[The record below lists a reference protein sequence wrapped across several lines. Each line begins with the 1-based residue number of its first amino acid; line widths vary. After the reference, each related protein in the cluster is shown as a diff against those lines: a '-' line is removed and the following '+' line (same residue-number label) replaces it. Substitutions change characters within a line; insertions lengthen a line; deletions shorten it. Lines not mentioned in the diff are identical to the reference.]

1 MRVTARILGLAA
13 ITLISTTWLT
23 AYGADNGDTASDT
36 AGTAD
41 YQTYQYTSAFGETYH
56 AKLPRDRHP
65 RDYTPIGFK
74 KQPSFVR
81 GGGMPN
87 KREHMMLLYADGDVI
102 PQPLMLGYRYGLL
115 YWWDVGFGV
124 GADYG
129 IFQAWVHTRFENIKT
144 RESERFFWGT
154 AIRAGY
160 KWHDLT
166 ISEDVQFDDKSIIT
180 IVENT
185 FALRLGE
192 ARRRV
197 LYLNST
203 FYADFDLH
211 TPRRQTDLY
220 VMPAGLGF
228 ETMVGEHASF
238 FLEAGMTYSING
250 MELADGSKLY
260 EGDWFPVFKIGTALR
275 TGKRTAVYYARET
288 APLSRGEQP
297 KVLDGRNED

>member
-1 MRVTARILGLAA
+1 MRRHVCRGLSILLAGA
-13 ITLISTTWLT
+13 SWLAVYAEQGGETNEGST
-23 AYGADNGDTASDT
+23 DSSDYV
-36 AGTAD
+36 D
-41 YQTYQYTSAFGETYH
+41 YQYTSSFGTTYH

-65 RDYTPIGFK
+65 HDYTPVGFT

-87 KREHMMLLYADGDVI
+87 KREHMVLLYADGDLI
-102 PQPLMLGYRYGLL
+102 PQPLMVGYRYGLV
-115 YWWDVGFGV
+115 YWWDVGFDI

-129 IFQAWVHTRFENIKT
+129 AAQALAHTRIENVKT
-144 RESERFFWGT
+144 RKSELFFWAT
-154 AIRAGY
+154 AIKAGY
-160 KWHDLT
+160 KWHDLV
-166 ISEDVQFDDKSIIT
+166 ISDDVQFDDKSIVT

-228 ETMVGEHASF
+228 ETMIGEHASF

-250 MELADGSKLY
+250 MELADGSVLY
-260 EGDWFPVFKIGTALR
+260 ENDWFPVFKIGTALR

-297 KVLDGRNED
+297 AKVVGESND